1 MKIVGSRYFH
11 PNIVFREM
19 SLTTLLCMVKH
30 SASVG
35 HQVQHATWPEP
46 RPAHCCCQRG
56 KWFVCGVD
64 PADWQPNK
72 HIFWIHVSWC
82 YWMNRLF
89 EEPLSPV
96 SASSFYCSNTCC
108 TAELC
113 DLLLC
118 LYPPSLHGLCC
129 CKPAQCRAPSDS
141 QGYHP
146 TSTATIYWYRSPLM
160 SVENEI
166 VFEYFS
172 MQLFYTVNLLSTATD
187 RVDVNISNFLRRS
200 KA

>member
-1 MKIVGSRYFH
+1 
-11 PNIVFREM
+11 M
-19 SLTTLLCMVKH
+19 SNFMVKH
-30 SASVG
+30 SGSVG
-35 HQVQHATWPEP
+35 HQAQHATWAEP

-56 KWFVCGVD
+56 KWFVCGVE
-64 PADWQPNK
+64 
-72 HIFWIHVSWC
+72 WIQQTDNQTNTYFGYMYHVVTEWTVYLRNPC
-82 YWMNRLF
+82 
-89 EEPLSPV
+89 PLCLPQV
-96 SASSFYCSNTCC
+96 SIAPTH
-108 TAELC
+108 AELG

-166 VFEYFS
+166 VFEYLS
-172 MQLFYTVNLLSTATD
+172 MQQLFYTSDISYILSLL
-187 RVDVNISNFLRRS
+187 LRKLYIQGHSVRMFS
-200 KA
+200 VRGL

>member
-1 MKIVGSRYFH
+1 
-11 PNIVFREM
+11 M
-19 SLTTLLCMVKH
+19 SLPTLLCMVKH

-35 HQVQHATWPEP
+35 HQVQHATWAGP
-46 RPAHCCCQRG
+46 RPAVVNGENGSCVVWSG
-56 KWFVCGVD
+56 
-64 PADWQPNK
+64 
-72 HIFWIHVSWC
+72 
-82 YWMNRLF
+82 YNRLTIKQTHILDTCIIMLLN
-89 EEPLSPV
+89 EPSIWGTPV
-96 SASSFYCSNTCC
+96 SGSSFY
-108 TAELC
+108 AELG

-166 VFEYFS
+166 AFQYFS
-172 MQLFYTVNLLSTATD
+172 MQLFYTVNLLSTD
-187 RVDVNISNFLRRS
+187 RVDINIISWGGVKRYKKYHLPHIWSQMRF
-200 KA
+200 